1 MNEPEGGEI
10 LHCLNAE
17 SFIFLMETTY
27 NIHNEWLTYV
37 WINIRTRTLSLQ
49 SDDGNIE
56 KVRFSWDEDGAKGFA
71 EVVSVIKEIMPE
83 DMRCFVL

>member
-1 MNEPEGGEI
+1 MNEPEGDAE
-10 LHCLNAE
+10 LTCLNAE

-37 WINIRTRTLSLQ
+37 WINISTRTLSLQ

-56 KVRFSWDEDGAKGFA
+56 KIRFSWNEDGAKGFA

-83 DMRCFVL
+83 EQRCFVL

>member
-1 MNEPEGGEI
+1 MNEPEGDAE
-10 LHCLNAE
+10 LTCLNAE

-49 SDDGNIE
+49 SDDCYIE
-56 KVRFSWDEDGAKGFA
+56 KFRFSWNEVGAKGFA
-71 EVVSVIKEIMPE
+71 EVVSFIKEIMPE
-83 DMRCFVL
+83 EQRCFVL